1 MASSVQVVREAF
13 TILYSRIFLEALL
26 VIGAVAFIAGR
37 LRRRLRVSPD
47 QDTRAPVLWLVNFTA
62 DARMHRRLRAL
73 AASARAAARGGS
85 RHRRRRGSSP
95 SQRLALDLEYEVV
108 NLDVRLVESRTL
120 DYDQQMA
127 IVKQVRADADRIDAL
142 IERAATLIH
151 REATDPSST
160 VAADPIGAIAT
171 RLEELE
177 SAGIEDAAR
186 VIDASGRPA
195 TPPVIETTA
204 LDSPS

>member
-1 MASSVQVVREAF
+1 MREAF
-13 TILYSRIFLEALL
+13 TVLYSRLFLEALL
-26 VIGAVAFIAGR
+26 VIGAVALIAGR

-47 QDTRAPVLWLVNFTA
+47 QGTRAPVLWLVNFTA
-62 DARMHRRLRAL
+62 DARLHRRLRRL
-73 AASARAAARGGS
+73 AANARAAARGGS
-85 RHRRRRGSSP
+85 RHRRRRGSTP

-108 NLDVRLVESRTL
+108 NLDVRLVESRSL
-120 DYDQQMA
+120 DYDAQMA
-127 IVKQVRADADRIDAL
+127 VVSQLRADADRIDGL
-142 IERAATLIH
+142 IDRAATLVE

-160 VAADPIGAIAT
+160 IAADPIGAIAI

-177 SAGIEDAAR
+177 AAGVEDAAR

-195 TPPVIETTA
+195 TPPAIETTA